1 VEEIEGGGGI
11 GLFSAGGFDVSGFEG
26 VIETAYPREGCGGL
40 AIEIQSSLY
49 RKKKYKLL
57 DDPESRTGLY
67 SNYKEYNPEP
77 SPSKFFELEGKFNLL
92 V

>member
-40 AIEIQSSLY
+40 AIEIQSSRY
-49 RKKKYKLL
+49 RKKNT
-57 DDPESRTGLY
+57 DY
-67 SNYKEYNPEP
+67 SMTQNQERDCTVTIKNTIP
-77 SPSKFFELEGKFNLL
+77 NLVL
-92 V
+92 QSFLSWKANSIY